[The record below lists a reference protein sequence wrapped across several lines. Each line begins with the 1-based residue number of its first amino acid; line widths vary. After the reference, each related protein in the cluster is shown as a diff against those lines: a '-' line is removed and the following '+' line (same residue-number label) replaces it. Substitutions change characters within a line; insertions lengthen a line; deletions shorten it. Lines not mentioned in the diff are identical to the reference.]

1 MPGCA
6 MAANAVLLS
15 TRSVRLVLARSV
27 TTTLAPAA
35 AHSFLSLHRTWKQAP
50 QSTPVRY
57 SAGLAAARNPPLKEA
72 TSVPYPQ
79 EPAARTSPQFELI
92 IN

>member
-1 MPGCA
+1 MPGRA

-50 QSTPVRY
+50 QPTPARY
-57 SAGLAAARNPPLKEA
+57 SAGLAAAARNPALKEA
-72 TSVPYPQ
+72 ASVPYPQ
-79 EPAARTSPQFELI
+79 EPPARTRFELI
-92 IN
+92 NW